1 MISINN
7 NPLNS
12 PTDTNNILYGFN
24 AISLDDLSRVELQ
37 NRSDTKYC
45 IHISLLPNLLQ
56 AMQAHYRLLDIDGIR
71 LMPYQ
76 TLYFDTPNFTCY
88 FDHHNGKSTRYKTRI
103 RRYGA
108 TNTIFMEAKLKNAKG
123 QTIKNRVLMP
133 YLCENL
139 SEQANLLTQL
149 SIPYTANQLL
159 PILWV
164 YYNRLTFSHQ
174 TLEERVTIDTNLSFR
189 EYNTKQTYNWGELVI
204 IEVKQPSASR
214 QSPVID
220 FLKAH
225 RLSPSGVSKYCM
237 GMHFVHPALKYN
249 TFKPKL
255 IHINKNIATHH
266 GF

>member
-12 PTDTNNILYGFN
+12 PTDINNILYGFN

-189 EYNTKQTYNWGELVI
+189 EYNTKQTYNWDELVI
-204 IEVKQPSASR
+204 IEVKQPLASR

-220 FLKAH
+220 FL
-225 RLSPSGVSKYCM
+225 
-237 GMHFVHPALKYN
+237 
-249 TFKPKL
+249 
-255 IHINKNIATHH
+255 
-266 GF
+266 